1 MKCPFCNYAESKV
14 VDSRATEEGSSIRRR
29 RECMDCGRRFT
40 TYERLDEIPLM
51 VVKKDGRREVFSRD
65 KIITGVLK
73 ASQKRPSSYTV
84 IENLARDIER
94 DLRNQMDREISSQ
107 AIGEMVMERI
117 RQIDEVT
124 YVRFASVYRQFKD
137 MNVFMKELQE
147 RMQRGNHHP
156 NPDTPPKKAEKG
168 NKK

>member
-1 MKCPFCNYAESKV
+1 MKCPFCSFMESKV

-29 RECMDCGRRFT
+29 RECMGCGRRFT

-73 ASQKRPSSYTV
+73 ASQKRPISYEV
-84 IENLARDIER
+84 IEGLARDIER
-94 DLRNQMDREISSQ
+94 DLRNRMDREVSSQ
-107 AIGEMVMERI
+107 IIGEMVMERL

-137 MNVFMKELQE
+137 IGRFMEELEKLRQE
-147 RMQRGNHHP
+147 S
-156 NPDTPPKKAEKG
+156 E
-168 NKK
+168 

>member
-1 MKCPFCNYAESKV
+1 VKCPFCGFMESKV

-29 RECMDCGRRFT
+29 RECIDCGRRFT

-73 ASQKRPSSYTV
+73 ASQKRPISYTV

-137 MNVFMKELQE
+137 IGRFMEELEKLRQE
-147 RMQRGNHHP
+147 N
-156 NPDTPPKKAEKG
+156 E
-168 NKK
+168 

>member
-1 MKCPFCNYAESKV
+1 MKCPFCGFMESKV

-29 RECMDCGRRFT
+29 RECIDCGRRFT

-73 ASQKRPSSYTV
+73 ASQKRPISYTV

-137 MNVFMKELQE
+137 IGRFMEELEKLRQE
-147 RMQRGNHHP
+147 N
-156 NPDTPPKKAEKG
+156 E
-168 NKK
+168 

>member
-1 MKCPFCNYAESKV
+1 MKCPYCDFMESKV

-29 RECMDCGRRFT
+29 RECIGCGRRFT

-51 VVKKDGRREVFSRD
+51 VIKKDGRREVFSSD

-73 ASQKRPSSYTV
+73 ASQKRPISYEV
-84 IENLARDIER
+84 IEDLAQDIER
-94 DLRNQMDREISSQ
+94 ELRNQMDREVPSQ
-107 AIGEMVMERI
+107 AIGEMIMERL

-137 MNVFMKELQE
+137 IGRFMEELEKLRQKETE
-147 RMQRGNHHP
+147 
-156 NPDTPPKKAEKG
+156 
-168 NKK
+168 

>member
-1 MKCPFCNYAESKV
+1 MKCPFCGFMESKV

-29 RECMDCGRRFT
+29 RECMGCSRRFT

-73 ASQKRPSSYTV
+73 ASQKRPISYEV

-94 DLRNQMDREISSQ
+94 DLRNRMDREISSQ
-107 AIGEMVMERI
+107 IIGEMVMERL

-137 MNVFMKELQE
+137 IGRFMEELEKLRKESE
-147 RMQRGNHHP
+147 
-156 NPDTPPKKAEKG
+156 
-168 NKK
+168 

>member
-1 MKCPFCNYAESKV
+1 VKCPFCSFMESKV

-29 RECMDCGRRFT
+29 RECMGCGRRFT

-73 ASQKRPSSYTV
+73 ASQKRPISYEV
-84 IENLARDIER
+84 IEGLARDIER
-94 DLRNQMDREISSQ
+94 DLRNRMDREVSSQ
-107 AIGEMVMERI
+107 IIGEMVMERL

-137 MNVFMKELQE
+137 IGRFMEELEKLRQE
-147 RMQRGNHHP
+147 S
-156 NPDTPPKKAEKG
+156 E
-168 NKK
+168 

>member
-1 MKCPFCNYAESKV
+1 MKCPFCSFRESKV

-29 RECMDCGRRFT
+29 RECMGCGRRFT

-73 ASQKRPSSYTV
+73 ASQKRPISYEV
-84 IENLARDIER
+84 IEGLARDIER
-94 DLRNQMDREISSQ
+94 DLRNRMDREVSSQ
-107 AIGEMVMERI
+107 IIGEMVMERL

-137 MNVFMKELQE
+137 IGRFMEELEKLRQE
-147 RMQRGNHHP
+147 S
-156 NPDTPPKKAEKG
+156 E
-168 NKK
+168 

>member
-1 MKCPFCNYAESKV
+1 MESKV

-29 RECMDCGRRFT
+29 RECIGCGRRFT

-51 VVKKDGRREVFSRD
+51 VIKKDGRREVFSSD

-73 ASQKRPSSYTV
+73 ASQKRPISYEV
-84 IENLARDIER
+84 IEDLAQDIER
-94 DLRNQMDREISSQ
+94 ELRNQMDREVPSQ
-107 AIGEMVMERI
+107 AIGEMIMERL

-137 MNVFMKELQE
+137 IGRFMEELEKLRQKETE
-147 RMQRGNHHP
+147 
-156 NPDTPPKKAEKG
+156 
-168 NKK
+168 

>member
-1 MKCPFCNYAESKV
+1 MESKV

-29 RECMDCGRRFT
+29 RECIDCGRRFT

-73 ASQKRPSSYTV
+73 ASQKRPISYTV

-137 MNVFMKELQE
+137 IGRFMEELEKLRQE
-147 RMQRGNHHP
+147 N
-156 NPDTPPKKAEKG
+156 E
-168 NKK
+168 

>member
-1 MKCPFCNYAESKV
+1 VKCPFCGYMDTKV

-29 RECMDCGRRFT
+29 RECIRCGRRFT

-51 VVKKDGRREVFSRD
+51 VVKKDGRREVFSRE

-73 ASQKRPSSYTV
+73 ASQKRPISYEV

-94 DLRNQMDREISSQ
+94 DLRNRMDREVSSKI
-107 AIGEMVMERI
+107 IGEMVMERL

-137 MNVFMKELQE
+137 IGRFMEELEKLRQE
-147 RMQRGNHHP
+147 T
-156 NPDTPPKKAEKG
+156 D
-168 NKK
+168 